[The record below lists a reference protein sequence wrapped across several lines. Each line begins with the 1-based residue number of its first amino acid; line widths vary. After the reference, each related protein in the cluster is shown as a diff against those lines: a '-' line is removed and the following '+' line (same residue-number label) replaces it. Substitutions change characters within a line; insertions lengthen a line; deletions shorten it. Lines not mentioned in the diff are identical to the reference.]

1 VTTEEIYQ
9 QIITQLEASLGQS
22 LQILPRSFIRVLAR
36 TLAAV
41 TVTLYKY
48 GNWSLLQ
55 QFVARAS
62 NDPTTV
68 LGRTIRPLTEWGRL
82 IGAGDPDPATPAELR
97 VAVFVEQQGGT
108 LPAGAQLRSPVT
120 GAVYTTR
127 AGVVLD
133 DGFKTVEVRAV
144 ERGTAG
150 NLEENAPLQFVNPL
164 TGVEPVATVTG
175 VVSTGA
181 DAEPPEDYRQ
191 RVIDRFQRRPQGG
204 AYADYAGWG
213 GGVEGVRRV
222 YPYTGEPGEVDVY
235 VESATEADRV
245 PTQAQL
251 DAVAD
256 AIELDD
262 SGLASRRPA
271 NAFVNTLP
279 VEVLQFAVTVSG
291 LDVDDEAA
299 TQTEID
305 NALGAFFLSLQPF
318 IVGLSPLPRRDRVTA
333 STVASL
339 VEQIAA
345 DQGGIVSGVSVSLDG
360 SPFGLY
366 ILGEGELAALQ
377 GVTYA

>member
-1 VTTEEIYQ
+1 MTTEEIYQ